1 MTFREALK
9 RQATTGSGGA
19 STDLYILFGLVIANF
34 FVLTWPGGG
43 AGKKREVMS
52 FWRIR
57 IPPKNSSQL
66 LMLDAFSRKAVSADS
81 SGAFIGGGELASLK
95 SFIAD
100 GNKRLDAVNALSSN
114 AACIVSDAVAGIC
127 CENTGLTA
135 PNGGVYTNRKMAACL
150 RDGEIVLRYV
160 SYALLAGDASVLQD
174 RCLNGLRETYAA
186 LGVPTGSAAR
196 AVAIMKAAAA
206 ALITNT
212 NSQPKKAAV
221 TQGDC
226 ASLAGEAGSYFDSV
240 ISAIS

>member
-1 MTFREALK
+1 M
-9 RQATTGSGGA
+9 G
-19 STDLYILFGLVIANF
+19 
-34 FVLTWPGGG
+34 
-43 AGKKREVMS
+43 M
-52 FWRIR
+52 RIC
-57 IPPKNSSQL
+57 IPPNNIPQT
-66 LMLDAFSRKAVSADS
+66 MLDAFSRKAVSADS

-100 GNKRLDAVNALSSN
+100 GNKRLDAVNAISSN
-114 AACIVSDAVAGIC
+114 ASCIVSDAVAGIC

-186 LGVPTGSAAR
+186 LGVPTGFAAR
-196 AVAIMKAAAA
+196 AVAITKAAAST
-206 ALITNT
+206 LITNT
-212 NSQPKKAAV
+212 NSQPKKMAL
-221 TQGDC
+221 TSGDC
-226 ASLAGEAGSYFDSV
+226 ASLSGEAASYFDMV

>member
-1 MTFREALK
+1 MCPDILESQDRPESRGTVIRDA
-9 RQATTGSGGA
+9 
-19 STDLYILFGLVIANF
+19 DLHPPN
-34 FVLTWPGGG
+34 T
-43 AGKKREVMS
+43 
-52 FWRIR
+52 
-57 IPPKNSSQL
+57 IPQT
-66 LMLDAFSRKAVSADS
+66 MLDAFSRKAVSADS

-100 GNKRLDAVNALSSN
+100 GNKRLDAVNAISGN

-186 LGVPTGSAAR
+186 LGVHSVQALVSVSDKGLQGGQLASADESTAGIGR
-196 AVAIMKAAAA
+196 DGLPGECVEHGLGNGVGGMQIR
-206 ALITNT
+206 ITDDST
-212 NSQPKKAAV
+212 PAFWPV
-221 TQGDC
+221 
-226 ASLAGEAGSYFDSV
+226 LAFENVRTHKFAKVKSK
-240 ISAIS
+240 

>member
-1 MTFREALK
+1 MVNRDADCIPQTLNR
-9 RQATTGSGGA
+9 
-19 STDLYILFGLVIANF
+19 ST
-34 FVLTWPGGG
+34 
-43 AGKKREVMS
+43 
-52 FWRIR
+52 
-57 IPPKNSSQL
+57 
-66 LMLDAFSRKAVSADS
+66 MLDAFSRKAVSADS

-95 SFIAD
+95 SFISE

-150 RDGEIVLRYV
+150 RDGEIILRYV

-186 LGVPTGSAAR
+186 LGVPTGSASR

-212 NSQPKKAAV
+212 NSQAKKAAV

-226 ASLAGEAGSYFDSV
+226 SSLSGEASSYFDMV